1 MNWEWLG
8 AGVDIIILIGA
19 LFLAVERIFKPLL
32 KLKKRGEANLEEKII
47 EVLNKVLPDILLEHD
62 LETRKKYQ
70 ADREKYL
77 QDIKCEVLKCIQGEL
92 SQVEQLNLQYEALVI
107 SAKDVLRE
115 KIMAIYHKNKHE
127 RRMSGYEREALTQYY
142 KDYKAIN
149 GNSYIDKYY
158 ARMKNWA
165 TDEDDYLDDD
175 EQH

>member
-1 MNWEWLG
+1 MSWEWIG
-8 AGVDIIILIGA
+8 AAVDVVILVGA

-32 KLKKRGEANLEEKII
+32 KLRKRGDENFKNKII
-47 EVLNKVLPDILLEHD
+47 DVLNEVLPDILLEHD
-62 LETRKKYQ
+62 QETRKKYK

-77 QDIKCEVLKCIQGEL
+77 QDIKAEVLKCIQGEL
-92 SQVEQLNLQYEALVI
+92 SQVETLNCQYEALAI

-115 KIMAIYHKNKHE
+115 KIMAIYHKNKRE

-165 TDEDDYLDDD
+165 TDEDDYLDND
-175 EQH
+175 EQM

>member
-8 AGVDIIILIGA
+8 ASVDIIILIGA

-32 KLKKRGEANLEEKII
+32 KLKKKGDANLEEKIT
-47 EVLNKVLPDILLEHD
+47 EVLNRVLPDILLEHD
-62 LETRKKYQ
+62 KETRKKYQ

-77 QDIKCEVLKCIQGEL
+77 HEIKCEVLTNIQGEL
-92 SQVEQLNLQYEALVI
+92 SQVEELNLQYETLAI
-107 SAKDVLRE
+107 SARDVLRE
-115 KIMAIYHKNKHE
+115 KIMAIYHKNKRD

-165 TDEDDYLDDD
+165 TDEDDYLDD
-175 EQH
+175 EQN

>member
-8 AGVDIIILIGA
+8 GAVDIIILVGA

-32 KLKKRGEANLEEKII
+32 KLRQRGEANFEEKVI
-47 EVLNKVLPDILLEHD
+47 EILNRVLPDILLEHD
-62 LETRKKYQ
+62 KETRKKYQ
-70 ADREKYL
+70 ADRERYL
-77 QDIKCEVLKCIQGEL
+77 QNIKDEVLKCIQGEL
-92 SQVEQLNLQYEALVI
+92 SQVKELNLQYEALTI

-115 KIMAIYHKNKHE
+115 KIMAIYHKNKKDK
-127 RRMSGYEREALTQYY
+127 RMSGYEREALTQYY

-158 ARMKNWA
+158 ARMKKWE

-175 EQH
+175 EQN

>member
-1 MNWEWLG
+1 MSWEWLG
-8 AGVDIIILIGA
+8 ASVDIIILIGA

-32 KLKKRGEANLEEKII
+32 KLKKKGDANLEEKII
-47 EVLNKVLPDILLEHD
+47 EVLNRVLPDILLKHD

-77 QDIKCEVLKCIQGEL
+77 QEIKCEVLKCIQGEL
-92 SQVEQLNLQYEALVI
+92 SQVEQLNLQYEALAI

-115 KIMAIYHKNKHE
+115 KIMAIYHKNKHD

>member
-8 AGVDIIILIGA
+8 ASVDIIILIGA

-32 KLKKRGEANLEEKII
+32 KLKKRGDANLEEKII
-47 EVLNKVLPDILLEHD
+47 EVLNRVLPDILLEHD
-62 LETRKKYQ
+62 KETRKKYQ

-77 QDIKCEVLKCIQGEL
+77 QDIKNEVLKCIQTEL
-92 SQVEQLNLQYEALVI
+92 EQVDQLNLQYEALAI

-165 TDEDDYLDDD
+165 TDEDDYLDD
-175 EQH
+175 EQN

>member
-1 MNWEWLG
+1 
-8 AGVDIIILIGA
+8 
-19 LFLAVERIFKPLL
+19 
-32 KLKKRGEANLEEKII
+32 
-47 EVLNKVLPDILLEHD
+47 
-62 LETRKKYQ
+62 
-70 ADREKYL
+70 
-77 QDIKCEVLKCIQGEL
+77 
-92 SQVEQLNLQYEALVI
+92 
-107 SAKDVLRE
+107 VLRE

-175 EQH
+175 EQN

>member
-8 AGVDIIILIGA
+8 TSVDIIILIGA

-32 KLKKRGEANLEEKII
+32 KLKKRGDANLEEKII
-47 EVLNKVLPDILLEHD
+47 EVLNRVLPDILLEHD
-62 LETRKKYQ
+62 KETRRKYQ

-77 QDIKCEVLKCIQGEL
+77 QDIKNEVLKCIQGEL
-92 SQVEQLNLQYEALVI
+92 SQVEELNLQYEALAI

-115 KIMAIYHKNKHE
+115 KIMAIYHKNKRD

-165 TDEDDYLDDD
+165 TDEDDYLDD
-175 EQH
+175 EQN

>member
-8 AGVDIIILIGA
+8 ASVDIIILIGA

-32 KLKKRGEANLEEKII
+32 QLKKKGDANLEEKII
-47 EVLNKVLPDILLEHD
+47 EVLDRVLPDILLEHD
-62 LETRKKYQ
+62 KETRKKYQ

-92 SQVEQLNLQYEALVI
+92 SQVEELNLQYETLAI
-107 SAKDVLRE
+107 SARDVLRE
-115 KIMAIYHKNKHE
+115 KIMAIYHKNKRD

-175 EQH
+175 EQN